1 MLQNNTLSK
10 YTYSLV
16 PFYIGETISHTMKCS
31 FSIMEHLQGLLK
43 NTQINCEYKNT
54 LQNFRHV

>member
-43 NTQINCEYKNT
+43 KYSDK
-54 LQNFRHV
+54 F